1 MSLPNGGREK
11 SQASVAGIRAVI
23 MGIDVYIYISPCL
36 QILKGCT
43 HEVARDLEHSA
54 GARNFKVRIAE

>member
-1 MSLPNGGREK
+1 M
-11 SQASVAGIRAVI
+11 AGIRAVI